1 MIRTGLSVVILVS
14 FCVPS
19 FALPAPA
26 FLLSQ
31 STGCL
36 SAESRGTQVELYVA
50 PDGQDA
56 NPGTKG
62 RPFATL
68 THARDA
74 VRQMK
79 KNAKGTITVYLRG
92 GTYYLDEPLVFTTE
106 DSGPAICPGPASDGM
121 DKLTDE
127 APVRFVAYKNEKPVL
142 SGGKLLK
149 LKWTPHKDGV
159 MKANVPA
166 DVKIID
172 QLFVNGKRQHMA
184 RFPNFDARAKFFGG
198 TSGDAISA
206 QHAKSW
212 NNPAGGYMHALHS
225 SMWGSK
231 HYRIVDVDS
240 DGKIKFQGGWQE
252 NRGGGWDQ
260 FYRGGYH
267 KNYLF
272 VENILDELDAEAEW
286 YFDEKDRILY
296 LKPEAGTNLNKA
308 EIIAAGLTEL
318 IVVKG
323 STDKPVKNITFK
335 GITFRHTKRVFLEPY
350 ERLLRG
356 DWSIAR
362 LAAVRFTGAEDCS
375 VQDCA
380 FEDLGGNGLLL
391 SGYNRN
397 VDVLANRFTR
407 LGESGV
413 CIVGDLKAV
422 RTPAISY
429 SNTVPQ
435 DQIDLV
441 PGPNTPDYPKQ
452 CRISNNL
459 MDRFGIIGKQVAG
472 VMISMA
478 EEITVSH
485 NTIYQC
491 PRAAICIN
499 DGCWGGHLIEY
510 NDAFNTVRE
519 SGDHGPFNSWG
530 RDRWWKTSYNGGRDL
545 ETFAKARSKLD
556 NYKVTQ
562 IRYNRFSHPGGHS
575 WGIDLDDGS
584 SNYHVYSNLC
594 LGMGIKLREGFYRRV
609 ENNIIIHGFF
619 GFHIWLPGCDD
630 VVERN
635 IVVDDNPY
643 RLIRANPNYAK
654 SFNRNLFWNEGG
666 HIRFD
671 KGSFEAWKKR
681 NLDTESLIAD
691 PLFIDPA
698 KGDYR
703 VRPNSP
709 ALKLGFKNFPMDNFG
724 VLKPDFRA
732 EAEEEHRLFD
742 QTKSRGGSRT
752 ALTATDAC
760 ALKRHLALF
769 PPAKGQ
775 NLLLPWF
782 FTPLCHYKHR

>member
-1 MIRTGLSVVILVS
+1 MIRAGLSVVIPVS

-19 FALPAPA
+19 FALQ
-26 FLLSQ
+26 F
-31 STGCL
+31 T
-36 SAESRGTQVELYVA
+36 VA
-50 PDGQDA
+50 PDGHDA

-79 KNAKGTITVYLRG
+79 KNSKGTITVYLRG

-106 DSGPAICPGPASDGM
+106 DSGPAICPGPASDGL

-184 RFPNFDARAKFFGG
+184 RFPNFDAKAKFFGG

-231 HYRIVDVDS
+231 HYRIVDVDR
-240 DGKIKFQGGWQE
+240 DGNIKFQGGWQE

-296 LKPEAGTNLNKA
+296 LKPEAGTNLHKP

-362 LAAVRFTGAEDCS
+362 LAAVRFAGAEDCS

-499 DGCWGGHLIEY
+499 DGCWGGHVIEY
-510 NDAFNTVRE
+510 NDAFDTVRE

-654 SFNRNLFWNEGG
+654 SFNRNLFWNEGE

-681 NLDTESLIAD
+681 NLDIESLIAD

-732 EAEEEHRLFD
+732 EAEE
-742 QTKSRGGSRT
+742 
-752 ALTATDAC
+752 
-760 ALKRHLALF
+760 
-769 PPAKGQ
+769 
-775 NLLLPWF
+775 
-782 FTPLCHYKHR
+782 

>member
-1 MIRTGLSVVILVS
+1 
-14 FCVPS
+14 
-19 FALPAPA
+19 
-26 FLLSQ
+26 
-31 STGCL
+31 
-36 SAESRGTQVELYVA
+36 VA
-50 PDGQDA
+50 PGGHDA
-56 NPGTKG
+56 NPGTKD

-68 THARDA
+68 TRARDA
-74 VRQMK
+74 VRQIK
-79 KNAKGTITVYLRG
+79 KTSKEPITVYLRG
-92 GTYYLDEPLVFTTE
+92 GTYYLDGPLVFTAE
-106 DSGPAICPGPASDGM
+106 DSGSRDGPVSFA
-121 DKLTDE
+121 
-127 APVRFVAYKNEKPVL
+127 AYKNEEPIL
-142 SGGKLLK
+142 SGGTVLK
-149 LKWTPHKDGV
+149 LKWRPYKDTTL
-159 MKANVPA
+159 KAKVPL
-166 DVKIID
+166 DVKVID

-184 RFPNFDARAKFFGG
+184 RFPNFDAEAKFFGG
-198 TSGDAISA
+198 TSGDAISPKR
-206 QHAKSW
+206 AKGW
-212 NNPAGGYMHALHS
+212 ANPAGGYMHALQS

-231 HYRIVDVDS
+231 HYRIVDVDD

-252 NRGGGWDQ
+252 NRSGGWDE

-272 VENILDELDAEAEW
+272 VENIFEELDAEGEW
-286 YFDEKDRILY
+286 YFDKKDRMLY
-296 LKPEAGTNLNKA
+296 LKPAAETNMRKA

-318 IVVKG
+318 LVVEG
-323 STDKPVKNITFK
+323 SPDKPAKNITFK
-335 GITFRHTKRVFLEPY
+335 GITFRHTKRIFIEPY

-362 LAAVRFTGAEDCS
+362 LAAVRFAGAEDCS
-375 VQDCA
+375 VEDCV
-380 FEDLGGNGLLL
+380 FEDLGGNGVFI
-391 SGYNRN
+391 SGYNRR
-397 VDVLANRFTR
+397 VHVLAGRFTR

-413 CIVGDLKAV
+413 CVVGDLKAV

-429 SNTVPQ
+429 SNTVQQ

-441 PGPNTPDYPKQ
+441 PGPNTPDYPAQ

-459 MDRFGIIGKQVAG
+459 MNRFGIIGKQVAG

-499 DGCWGGHLIEY
+499 DGCWGGHVIEF

-530 RDRWWKTSYNGGRDL
+530 RDRWWKTSYNGGRDI
-545 ETFAKARSKLD
+545 ETFAKVRSTLD
-556 NYKVTQ
+556 NYKVTH

-594 LGMGIKLREGFYRRV
+594 MGMGVKLREGFYRRV
-609 ENNIIIHGFF
+609 ENNIIIRGFF

-643 RLIRANPNYAK
+643 RLIRANPAYAK
-654 SFNRNLFWNEGG
+654 SFNRNLFFNHGQP
-666 HIRFD
+666 IRFD
-671 KGSFEAWKKR
+671 KGDFEAWHKR
-681 NLDTESLIAD
+681 SLDTKSLIAD
-691 PLFIDPA
+691 PLFIDPG

-703 VRPNSP
+703 VRPDSP

-724 VLKPDFRA
+724 VLKPEFRA
-732 EAEEEHRLFD
+732 EAKEVHRRFD
-742 QTKSRGGSRT
+742 QAIRRSGGQEIRLSG
-752 ALTATDAC
+752 D
-760 ALKRHLALF
+760 
-769 PPAKGQ
+769 
-775 NLLLPWF
+775 WD
-782 FTPLCHYKHR
+782 

>member
-1 MIRTGLSVVILVS
+1 MIRAGLSVVILVS

-19 FALPAPA
+19 FAL
-26 FLLSQ
+26 
-31 STGCL
+31 
-36 SAESRGTQVELYVA
+36 ELYVA
-50 PDGQDA
+50 PDGHDA
-56 NPGTKG
+56 NPGTKS

-68 THARDA
+68 THTRDA

-79 KNAKGTITVYLRG
+79 KTSKGPITVYLRG

-106 DSGPAICPGPASDGM
+106 DSGSR
-121 DKLTDE
+121 E
-127 APVRFVAYKNEKPVL
+127 APVRLVAYKNERPVL

-184 RFPNFDARAKFFGG
+184 RFPNFDAKAKFFGG

-206 QHAKSW
+206 QRAKSW
-212 NNPAGGYMHALHS
+212 TNPAGGYMHALHS

-286 YFDEKDRILY
+286 YFDEKDRMLY
-296 LKPEAGTNLNKA
+296 LKPEAGTNLHKA

-323 STDKPVKNITFK
+323 STGKPVKNITFK

-362 LAAVRFTGAEDCS
+362 LAAVRFAGAEDCS

-435 DQIDLV
+435 EKIDLV

-499 DGCWGGHLIEY
+499 DGCWGGHVIEY

-545 ETFAKARSKLD
+545 EKFAKARSKLD
-556 NYKVTQ
+556 NYKVTH

-609 ENNIIIHGFF
+609 ENNIIIRGFF
-619 GFHIWLPGCDD
+619 GFHIWLPDCDD

-654 SFNRNLFWNEGG
+654 SFNRNLFWNEGE

-671 KGSFEAWKKR
+671 KGNFEAWKKR
-681 NLDTESLIAD
+681 NLDIESLIAD
-691 PLFIDPA
+691 PMFIDPA
-698 KGDYR
+698 GGDFT
-703 VRPNSP
+703 VKPESP
-709 ALKLGFKNFPMDNFG
+709 ALKLGFENFPMNRFG
-724 VLKPDFRA
+724 TSKPEFQAIAATADRA
-732 EAEEEHRLFD
+732 YAIKQHTEDR
-742 QTKSRGGSRT
+742 
-752 ALTATDAC
+752 
-760 ALKRHLALF
+760 
-769 PPAKGQ
+769 
-775 NLLLPWF
+775 
-782 FTPLCHYKHR
+782 